1 MNQFKDNI
9 KLMSEI
15 LNLEETANL
24 ILKKISLLL
33 ENLSSNLSKEKTEN
47 ALEEGYGYIKEIENV
62 INSMEKSNNRNNINL
77 YMIKGELIKKKEKF
91 ENIQKAYILNKSNM
105 LIDSL
110 STNNLIE
117 DENNLDS
124 SEINDEYD
132 INDIYNCEENNND
145 VDASYGKNII
155 DEYFKENKN
164 LIELKEGYLYNDNHF
179 FQIKRLLYKI
189 FLEVYKTTKEI
200 PPKIKYLI
208 ILFLLMILL
217 ILCIVK
223 LYFSIINYAK

>member
-1 MNQFKDNI
+1 
-9 KLMSEI
+9 MSEI
-15 LNLEETANL
+15 LKLEETANL
-24 ILKKISLLL
+24 ILKKFSLLL
-33 ENLSSNLSKEKTEN
+33 DNLSSNLSKEKTEN
-47 ALEEGYGYIKEIENV
+47 ALEEGNRYIKEIEDV
-62 INSMEKSNNRNNINL
+62 INTMEKSNNKNNINL
-77 YMIKGELIKKKEKF
+77 YMIKEELIIKKEKF
-91 ENIQKAYILNKSNM
+91 DNIQKEYILSKSNA

-117 DENNLDS
+117 EESNIDTNEV
-124 SEINDEYD
+124 NDEYD
-132 INDIYNCEENNND
+132 INDSNNFEEKAD
-145 VDASYGKNII
+145 DETYGKNFI

-217 ILCIVK
+217 ILCMVK